1 MVYTCMFMDGAR
13 GQYSNLLPIFTDTL
27 NKMNETQIFGMIR
40 ELKHHW
46 YEIFHHLGFSHEQ
59 LAQCKK
65 KHPLDSELCL
75 MEMIT
80 LWTRGTPS
88 WKALVSV
95 LRYQLLENEIANKV
109 EKAHCVQEGSTTTT
123 IGQCLHG
130 IFSQYFCNFTWKL
143 EEFEVVMKSCPHLQ

>member
-1 MVYTCMFMDGAR
+1 MFC
-13 GQYSNLLPIFTDTL
+13 
-27 NKMNETQIFGMIR
+27 MIR

-75 MEMIT
+75 REMIT
-80 LWTRGTPS
+80 QWTRGAPS
-88 WKALVSV
+88 WKSLVSV

-109 EKAHCVQEGSTTTT
+109 EKAHCVQEYSSTTTN
-123 IGQCLHG
+123 G
-130 IFSQYFCNFTWKL
+130 
-143 EEFEVVMKSCPHLQ
+143 

>member
-1 MVYTCMFMDGAR
+1 
-13 GQYSNLLPIFTDTL
+13 
-27 NKMNETQIFGMIR
+27 MIR

-80 LWTRGTPS
+80 QWTRGTPS
-88 WKALVSV
+88 WESLVSI
-95 LRYQLLENEIANKV
+95 LRYQLLENEVANKM
-109 EKAHCVQEGSTTTT
+109 EKAYCVQEDSATTTNSEFCHADSDKQ
-123 IGQCLHG
+123 IASPLAHACG
-130 IFSQYFCNFTWKL
+130 IVKDCVTT
-143 EEFEVVMKSCPHLQ
+143 KSKSVLYS

>member
-1 MVYTCMFMDGAR
+1 MT
-13 GQYSNLLPIFTDTL
+13 
-27 NKMNETQIFGMIR
+27 ETQVFSLIR

-80 LWTRGTPS
+80 QWIKDSPS
-88 WKALVSV
+88 WKSLVAV

-109 EKAHCVQEGSTTTT
+109 EKIHCIQEGSTT
-123 IGQCLHG
+123 IADGQFLHTFF
-130 IFSQYFCNFTWKL
+130 FSQY
-143 EEFEVVMKSCPHLQ
+143 VIIMKNLPHPQ